1 MPPQDTT
8 ALELVRDALTSLRSD
23 MGRLFERLDQAVSSN
38 QAMHADTE
46 RRLQALEAAQAVATA
61 AEKPQSIF
69 ERYGWIQPAWK
80 LAWPLLL
87 IFGALWRTAP
97 EPTRAQVKSIAA
109 NAAGVQI
116 PDQVSAAST
125 KPVVTPA
132 STTWVAKA
140 AGGPR

>member
-1 MPPQDTT
+1 MVDNQTMDLIRDTLQALRQD
-8 ALELVRDALTSLRSD
+8 V
-23 MGRLFERLDQAVSSN
+23 GRVFERLDQAVSSN
-38 QAMHADTE
+38 QAMHADAE

-61 AEKPQSIF
+61 AEKPQSLF
-69 ERYGWIQPAWK
+69 ERYGWVPK
-80 LAWPLLL
+80 VAWPGILILIVLLRD
-87 IFGALWRTAP
+87 ATPA
-97 EPTRAQVKSIAA
+97 TRAHVQAIAA